1 MKLLWYIILIGFGL
15 QEISP
20 TQGGNLPPSDFPALP
35 TDTIGAL
42 PSNQRSQRLLRVFRE
57 ASRSTKLP
65 IRFTELPEGAINTSV
80 VETTDEE
87 QIVALRQDL
96 NHEQEENA
104 LAHELFHIVLQGKG
118 FATTVQIPEG
128 APNLMSVLGYTM
140 TSCVDDAVID
150 RKMSKLGFE
159 PEVLNRDTAEGLRLN
174 PPRFP
179 ADAFSDPVFM
189 DVNALLIVCYSFR
202 KRYREDAIEPTWQK
216 ANPDVVARAQ
226 ALASQIGDINC
237 DVAQSCLAKKKRIR
251 DILGYPITFLNP
263 LTGQFE

>member
-1 MKLLWYIILIGFGL
+1 MKLLWCVLLIGFGVR
-15 QEISP
+15 EVSR
-20 TQGGNLPPSDFPALP
+20 TQGGNLPPSNFPPLT
-35 TDTIGAL
+35 TDTVGAL
-42 PSNQRSQRLLRVFRE
+42 PPNQRSQRLLRVFRE
-57 ASRSTKLP
+57 ASHSTKLP
-65 IRFTELPEGAINTSV
+65 IRFTELPDGAINTSA

-104 LAHELFHIVLQGKG
+104 IAHELFHIVLQGKG
-118 FATTVQIPEG
+118 SAIAVQIPEG
-128 APNLMSVLGYTM
+128 APSLMSVLGFTI
-140 TSCVDDAVID
+140 TSCVDDAFID

-159 PEVLNRDTAEGLRLN
+159 PEVLNRDTAERLRLH

-179 ADAFSDPVFM
+179 AGAFGDPVFV

-202 KRYREDAIEPTWQK
+202 KRYPEDEIEPTWQK
-216 ANPDVVARAQ
+216 LNPDVVARFH

-251 DILGYPITFLNP
+251 DVLGYPITFLNP
-263 LTGQFE
+263 LTKQFE

>member
-1 MKLLWYIILIGFGL
+1 MKLLCYVLLIGFGL
-15 QEISP
+15 QEVSLA
-20 TQGGNLPPSDFPALP
+20 QSGNLPPSDFPDLP
-35 TDTIGAL
+35 TDTVGAL
-42 PSNQRSQRLLRVFRE
+42 PSNQRSQRLLSVFRE

-87 QIVALRQDL
+87 RIVAVRQDL
-96 NHEQEENA
+96 NHQQEENT
-104 LAHELFHIVLQGKG
+104 LAHELFHILLQGKG
-118 FATTVQIPEG
+118 FAATVQIPQG
-128 APNLMSVLGYTM
+128 APSVMSVLGFTI

-150 RKMSKLGFE
+150 RRMSKLGFE

-179 ADAFSDPVFM
+179 AGAFNDPIFV

-202 KRYREDAIEPTWQK
+202 KRYLGDEIEPTWQK
-216 ANPDVVARAQ
+216 VNPDVVARAH
-226 ALASQIGDINC
+226 ALASRIGYTNC
-237 DVAQSCLAKKKRIR
+237 DGAQSCLTKKKRIR

-263 LTGQFE
+263 LTNQFE